1 MATSRHPGA
10 LTVGWSRMCP
20 QLTQLALPEDRTGL
34 SVLSLMVLR
43 VKETHTLDIE
53 MHSLKSHLCGLKTVT
68 WAF

>member
-1 MATSRHPGA
+1 
-10 LTVGWSRMCP
+10 MCP

-53 MHSLKSHLCGLKTVT
+53 MYSLKSHLCSLKTVA